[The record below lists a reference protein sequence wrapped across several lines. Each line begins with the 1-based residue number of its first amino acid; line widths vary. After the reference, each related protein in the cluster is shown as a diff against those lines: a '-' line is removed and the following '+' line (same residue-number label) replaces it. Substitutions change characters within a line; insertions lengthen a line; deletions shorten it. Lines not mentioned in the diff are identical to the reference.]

1 MPIVVVKVF
10 FVPHSYRLSQFTKFQ
25 FPMKIVSRFFML
37 LLCLVLASSCAQD
50 EPLAPE
56 NGGNTSTPELSTR
69 TIHMTAGTASAVD
82 VTRTT
87 LEGVNVLWDEGDQFR
102 VMDTN
107 GLDWVMKADEDAK
120 AHTSGG
126 FTGSTNSDVK
136 PTNTAMAVFPS
147 DGLTSYTD
155 GNLTITIPQTQ
166 TYVPGSFDHKANV
179 MAGPVTP
186 VTGETD
192 TYSAEFY
199 NMMGVLKLQ
208 LKGNQTVSSIALMDN
223 DPQSNLWG
231 TATLSAANFSNG
243 ITTTNISNGG
253 HIIVLDC
260 PNGVQLSQEEST
272 PFYFVVP
279 AGAFANGFTAT
290 VYTTDNKYKDI
301 STTKNQTISKN
312 SIKTMKAIEVVA
324 TETLGEVDIENVAV
338 KAYMGQSGSPKFRT
352 TTLGIISIGGSSL
365 INSTTNQ
372 TKYEYL
378 DKPIYDSIALSG
390 KAPYSITFTDVT
402 KGIDIY
408 RNRNY
413 PLTIPNTYPDNKY
426 TKEFNNS
433 STYKFINMIPNHLY
447 SYEIVNASGNVIK
460 GKFKAIAQHSVRE
473 VIIADS
479 WNYRDL
485 GGWPSTLGGT
495 IRYEW
500 IYRGGSLNG
509 TWNDEK
515 NPKGSNL
522 KQAETDNNDNYT
534 FSKIGSLQIQDLGIK
549 AELDLRAMPDGKNDS
564 KIRIHNRA
572 IGEGKTNIADWTYKQ
587 ISTSGSLTNPLTDD
601 AIVRDVEWIIDQVL
615 AGKPVA
621 FHCKSG
627 ADRTGALAMII
638 EALLGVTEAN
648 IARDYELTTYSSE
661 NNIVDNGETGLRKRM
676 TTDAKDEFFWKGFTY
691 NSTVKIN
698 KKNYTL
704 ANWQEKAYYYLNQ
717 QFTNGTKIPALKL
730 DAFIKFML
738 EIDSY
743 THPSW
748 AE

>member
-1 MPIVVVKVF
+1 
-10 FVPHSYRLSQFTKFQ
+10 
-25 FPMKIVSRFFML
+25 ML
-37 LLCLVLASSCAQD
+37 LLCLVLMSACAQD
-50 EPLAPE
+50 EPLVPE

-69 TIHMTAGTASAVD
+69 TIHMTAGTASAGD

-107 GLDWVMKADEDAK
+107 GLDWVMTADEDAK

-126 FTGSTNSDVK
+126 FTGTTNSDVK

-208 LKGNQTVSSIALMDN
+208 LTGNQTVSSIALMDN
-223 DPQSNLWG
+223 DPNSNLWG

-243 ITTTNISNGG
+243 ISNTNISNGG

-290 VYTTDNKYKDI
+290 VYTTDKNYKDI
-301 STTKNQTISKN
+301 STTKSQTITKN
-312 SIKTMKAIEVVA
+312 SIKAMKAVKVEA
-324 TETLGEVDIENVAV
+324 TETLEEVNIENKAV
-338 KAYMGQSGSPKFRT
+338 KAYMEESGSPKFPTNVKKIFFST
-352 TTLGIISIGGSSL
+352 TTEGAVSL
-365 INSTTNQ
+365 INKNTTQ
-372 TKYEYL
+372 TKYQDH

-522 KQAETDNNDNYT
+522 KQAETDNKDNYT

-572 IGEGKTNIADWTYKQ
+572 IGEGKTGITDWTYMQ
-587 ISTSGSLTNPLTDD
+587 ISTSGSLSSPLSDD

-638 EALLGVTEAN
+638 EALLGVTESN

-661 NNIVDNGETGLRKRM
+661 NSVVDNSETGFRERK

-691 NSTVKIN
+691 NSTVKIDN
-698 KKNYTL
+698 KNYTL
-704 ANWQEKAYYYLNQ
+704 SNWQEKAYYYLNRE
-717 QFTNGTKIPALKL
+717 FENKSNKTTIPAAKL

-738 EIDSY
+738 NKDSY

-748 AE
+748 AK